1 MADLLLELICEE
13 IPSRMQA
20 RAAAD
25 LQKLICG
32 RLADAGLGHGTA
44 TRFVAPR
51 HLALYVEDVVDRQ
64 EDVSEERRGP
74 RPRTT
79 RPLKAF

>member
-32 RLADAGLGHGTA
+32 RLADAGLA
-44 TRFVAPR
+44 MARRPICRAA

-74 RPRTT
+74 GPMRLT